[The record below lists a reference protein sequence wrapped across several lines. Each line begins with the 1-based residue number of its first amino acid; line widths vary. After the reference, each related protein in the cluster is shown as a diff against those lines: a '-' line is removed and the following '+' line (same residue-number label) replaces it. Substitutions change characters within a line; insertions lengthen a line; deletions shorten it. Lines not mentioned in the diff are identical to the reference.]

1 MDPLNRRRFL
11 QTSAVGTAAL
21 TSACADSGADRQL
34 SFTTLA
40 VALQEASRLAGA
52 ASLESSAQWSLGATL
67 VHCAQSIEFSMQGF
81 PQSKPAWFQNTLGAG
96 AYQVFAWRGRM
107 THDLAEPI
115 PGAPALQDAVPVAEA
130 LVRLQQAV
138 AAFLA
143 WQGPLKPHFAY
154 GLLDESAYEQAHAMH
169 IANHLSHFNLKA

>member
-1 MDPLNRRRFL
+1 MSPLNRRRFL

-21 TSACADSGADRQL
+21 ASACADQGVDRQL

-40 VALQEASRLAGA
+40 AALQEASRLAGA
-52 ASLESSAQWSLGATL
+52 TSLESSAQWSLGATL

-81 PQSKPAWFQNTLGAG
+81 PQPKPAWFQHTLGAG

-115 PGAPALQDAVPVAEA
+115 PGAPAIQDAVPAAEA
-130 LVRLQQAV
+130 LARLQQAA

-154 GLLDESAYEQAHAMH
+154 GLLDASAYEQAHAMH
-169 IANHLSHFNLKA
+169 VANHLSHFNAQA